1 MTLYYW
7 TSTSTLSPIHRCCQ
21 TTPSSS
27 CHANTAKYETCVD
40 HSDNPT
46 VTPGVRIR
54 RVQPLLT
61 LDGPTNLCPKP
72 WSNHNNTA
80 QQWVNMGSSHSGF
93 CLDLLTADQ
102 LHRLDATV
110 RQVVVAAQPDLTVRS
125 HQIQRQF
132 TYSPRSFEL
141 MDVAELSRN
150 MMWSMMDE
158 VTAYVRA
165 LETKETLMNKTGV
178 QRTCYYIQGLN
189 THVDHHSTLRL
200 HCNVIQLETASP
212 T

>member
-1 MTLYYW
+1 MPREHSEIRNVRRPLRQPYGHSRRPHTACA
-7 TSTSTLSPIHRCCQ
+7 TIAHTGRSDEPLS
-21 TTPSSS
+21 
-27 CHANTAKYETCVD
+27 K
-40 HSDNPT
+40 T
-46 VTPGVRIR
+46 VVKS
-54 RVQPLLT
+54 QQYCDMMHLASLL
-61 LDGPTNLCPKP
+61 
-72 WSNHNNTA
+72 A